1 MERPAVDTGDELA
14 SEGAGRWTLPACV
27 SGGRH
32 PGDSPAGHMGGP
44 GVENQ
49 SQQTREPLPT
59 GAGPE
64 PFLQEAEGTM
74 GSLWETSHW
83 P

>member
-1 MERPAVDTGDELA
+1 MDVACLRVRGGGTPGTHPPATRGVLC
-14 SEGAGRWTLPACV
+14 P
-27 SGGRH
+27 GGRH
-32 PGDSPAGHMGGP
+32 PGDSPAGHMRGP